1 MNLWSDYM
9 DFLVANSNGEPVMI
23 LIIIAI
29 VVIAAGIVVYY
40 FLSSTNTK
48 NKKTAI
54 NKPVNFEVTNDLL
67 DNNKEEIPNRFQ
79 EEFMEDVLEETL
91 PEIEKEEEK
100 TSNNIASLLEQMQQ
114 DLDDDNEIAKV
125 EKYEEEQEENAIISY
140 KELMRLKA
148 ERENNI
154 EGTIKHSD
162 NLISTHVE
170 PIKQV
175 EEEPR
180 SDEIKKFK
188 KSEFISPV
196 FGFNDSN
203 VTYREIRRPERKEK
217 NDEYSSK
224 EDEVEVVNLEKDNN
238 IKSVEDA
245 RNDDFLE
252 ALVDFRNKLN

>member
-1 MNLWSDYM
+1 M

-48 NKKTAI
+48 NKKPTI
-54 NKPVNFEVTNDLL
+54 NKPVNFEVANDLS
-67 DNNKEEIPNRFQ
+67 DNNIEEISNKFQ
-79 EEFMEDVLEETL
+79 EEFMEDVLEENL

-114 DLDDDNEIAKV
+114 DLDDSETAKV

-148 ERENNI
+148 ERENNA
-154 EGTIKHSD
+154 EVTVKHND
-162 NLISTHVE
+162 EIIPTHVE
-170 PIKQV
+170 AIKQV
-175 EEEPR
+175 EEVKEEPKN
-180 SDEIKKFK
+180 DEIKKFK

-196 FGFNDSN
+196 FGLNDSN
-203 VTYREIRRPERKEK
+203 VTYREIRRPERKER
-217 NDEYSSK
+217 NDEYSSR
-224 EDEVEVVNLEKDNN
+224 EDEVEVVNLEKDDN
-238 IKSVEDA
+238 IKSVEDE

>member
-1 MNLWSDYM
+1 M

-48 NKKTAI
+48 NKKPTI
-54 NKPVNFEVTNDLL
+54 NKPVNFEVANDLS
-67 DNNKEEIPNRFQ
+67 DNNIEEIPNKFQ
-79 EEFMEDVLEETL
+79 EEFMEDVLEESL
-91 PEIEKEEEK
+91 PEIETEEEK

-114 DLDDDNEIAKV
+114 DLDDSETAKV

-148 ERENNI
+148 ERENNA
-154 EGTIKHSD
+154 EVAVKHND
-162 NLISTHVE
+162 EIIPTHVE
-170 PIKQV
+170 AIKQV
-175 EEEPR
+175 EEVKEEPKN
-180 SDEIKKFK
+180 DEIKKFK

-196 FGFNDSN
+196 FGLNDSN
-203 VTYREIRRPERKEK
+203 VTYREIRRPERKER
-217 NDEYSSK
+217 NDEYSSR

-238 IKSVEDA
+238 IKSVEDE

>member
-1 MNLWSDYM
+1 M

-48 NKKTAI
+48 NKKPTI
-54 NKPVNFEVTNDLL
+54 NKPVNFEVA
-67 DNNKEEIPNRFQ
+67 NNLSDSDTKEVSNKFQ
-79 EEFMEDVLEETL
+79 EEFMEDVLEESL
-91 PEIEKEEEK
+91 PEIENEEEK

-114 DLDDDNEIAKV
+114 DLDDDSETAKV

-148 ERENNI
+148 ERENNA
-154 EGTIKHSD
+154 EVVKHND
-162 NLISTHVE
+162 DLIPTHVE
-170 PIKQV
+170 AIKQV
-175 EEEPR
+175 EEVKEEPKN
-180 SDEIKKFK
+180 DERKKFK

-196 FGFNDSN
+196 FGLNDSN
-203 VTYREIRRPERKEK
+203 VTYREIRRPERKER
-217 NDEYSSK
+217 NDEYSSR
-224 EDEVEVVNLEKDNN
+224 EDEVEVVNLEKDDN
-238 IKSVEDA
+238 IKSVEDE

>member
-1 MNLWSDYM
+1 M

-40 FLSSTNTK
+40 FLSSTNPK
-48 NKKTAI
+48 SKKTTI
-54 NKPVNFEVTNDLL
+54 SKPVNFEVANDLS
-67 DNNKEEIPNRFQ
+67 NNSEKEISNKFQ
-79 EEFMEDVLEETL
+79 EEFMEDFSEESL

-114 DLDDDNEIAKV
+114 DLDDDTETAKV

-140 KELMRLKA
+140 KELMRLKS
-148 ERENNI
+148 ERENNA
-154 EGTIKHSD
+154 EKHTD
-162 NLISTHVE
+162 TLTSTNAE

-175 EEEPR
+175 KEE
-180 SDEIKKFK
+180 SKNDEIKKFK

-203 VTYREIRRPERKEK
+203 VTYREIKRPERREK
-217 NDEYSSK
+217 NDEYLSQ
-224 EDEVEVVNLEKDNN
+224 EDEVEVVDLEKDNN
-238 IKSVEDA
+238 MKSVEEA

>member
-1 MNLWSDYM
+1 M
-9 DFLVANSNGEPVMI
+9 DFLVASSNGEPVMI

-48 NKKTAI
+48 NKKPTI
-54 NKPVNFEVTNDLL
+54 NKPVNFEVA
-67 DNNKEEIPNRFQ
+67 NNLSDSDTKEVSNKFQ
-79 EEFMEDVLEETL
+79 EEFMEDVLEESL
-91 PEIEKEEEK
+91 PEIENEEEK

-114 DLDDDNEIAKV
+114 DLDDSEGEIAKV

-148 ERENNI
+148 ERENNA
-154 EGTIKHSD
+154 EVVKHND
-162 NLISTHVE
+162 DLIPTHVE
-170 PIKQV
+170 AIKQV
-175 EEEPR
+175 EEVKEE
-180 SDEIKKFK
+180 SKNDEIKKFK

-196 FGFNDSN
+196 FGLNDSN
-203 VTYREIRRPERKEK
+203 VTYREIRRPERKER
-217 NDEYSSK
+217 NDEYSSR
-224 EDEVEVVNLEKDNN
+224 EDEVEVVNLEKDDN
-238 IKSVEDA
+238 IKSVEDE